1 MFLPLLAILCCVILC
16 CVCVCFVIVFQLL
29 NLLSLFF
36 KLIEY
41 QKIKLSLQIHS
52 FYIELTD
59 EFDNFDHM
67 VFGNYPLD
75 MLYFSLQVIYCTKK
89 SVLMF
94 VLQPSISCLAIFQIC
109 ISITLQRYKIDTSTS
124 YTVIVDWQYIKHF

>member
-1 MFLPLLAILCCVILC
+1 MFGMFLPLLAILCCVILC
-16 CVCVCFVIVFQLL
+16 CVCVFCYS
-29 NLLSLFF
+29 LSTFKSSFPFF

-59 EFDNFDHM
+59 EFDHFDHM

-75 MLYFSLQVIYCTKK
+75 MLYFSL
-89 SVLMF
+89 
-94 VLQPSISCLAIFQIC
+94 
-109 ISITLQRYKIDTSTS
+109 
-124 YTVIVDWQYIKHF
+124 

>member
-16 CVCVCFVIVFQLL
+16 CVCVFCYS
-29 NLLSLFF
+29 LSTFKSSFPFF